1 MATSTSD
8 SFLTL
13 GQIPERVRELGG
25 PSVTTSQVKYAV
37 DQYHIAPVTR
47 IGILRVWSEDSLPLI
62 KSALERIAANR
73 GGRL

>member
-1 MATSTSD
+1 MASSTAD

-13 GQIPERVRELGG
+13 GQIPARVRELGG
-25 PSVTTSQVKYAV
+25 PRVTTSQVKYAV
-37 DQYHIAPVTR
+37 DQYRIAPVAR